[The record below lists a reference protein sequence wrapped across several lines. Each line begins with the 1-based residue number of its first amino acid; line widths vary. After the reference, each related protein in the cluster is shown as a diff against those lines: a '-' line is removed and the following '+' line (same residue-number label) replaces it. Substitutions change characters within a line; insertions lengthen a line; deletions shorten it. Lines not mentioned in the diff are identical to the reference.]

1 MKTKNVIT
9 CLLAFAVGAAA
20 GWFAAGVGRAVAPRP
35 PQSIAAAAS
44 MAVSMKPPSDV
55 KPKRKARAKPVPE
68 VSAAKTAKSKP
79 VRPEAVQSATTGDS
93 AETPKADGADA
104 EKKAKEDNPF
114 PRYLDMF
121 RNEPAALAAEFEKEA
136 EADRARQRKMR
147 EQAIAK
153 LKLNEEQAALF
164 EKALDDIRNAFL
176 RNVQEEVDLIT
187 SGQANMDT
195 AADGRFWDSN
205 LLLMDQA
212 VAAREKI
219 VRDAAVELYNQLN
232 VDGVP
237 DAEKQRIIKK
247 VTYNT
252 SFSFDCYEPML
263 QVYDKVY
270 KNMGFGN
277 GIFSWCIRQSQKK

>member
-1 MKTKNVIT
+1 MQMKNAIIAVA
-9 CLLAFAVGAAA
+9 AFAVGAAA

-35 PQSIAAAAS
+35 PQAVADAAS
-44 MAVSMKPPSDV
+44 RAVSMKPSSAV
-55 KPKRKARAKPVPE
+55 KPKRKARAKPAPE
-68 VSAAKTAKSKP
+68 VSATKAAKSKP

-114 PRYLDMF
+114 HRYLDMF
-121 RNEPAALAAEFEKEA
+121 RNDPAALAAEFEKEA
-136 EADRARQRKMR
+136 EADRANQRKMR
-147 EQAIAK
+147 DEVIAK

-164 EKALDDIRNAFL
+164 EKALDDIRNAVL
-176 RNVQEEVDLIT
+176 RNMQEEVDLIT

-219 VRDAAVELYNQLN
+219 VRDAAVELYNQLD

-237 DAEKQRIIKK
+237 DAEKQRIIKG
-247 VTYNT
+247 VTYKT

>member
-1 MKTKNVIT
+1 MKTKQTIIT
-9 CLLAFAVGAAA
+9 AAVLIAIAAIGFAVL
-20 GWFAAGVGRAVAPRP
+20 VSRGRGSTAVPADETSFEKKVVKKKPVKK
-35 PQSIAAAAS
+35 AS
-44 MAVSMKPPSDV
+44 VP
-55 KPKRKARAKPVPE
+55 ARAKP
-68 VSAAKTAKSKP
+68 AKASPAKATKPKPARQEGIGTA
-79 VRPEAVQSATTGDS
+79 VAENAV
-93 AETPKADGADA
+93 ETPKAADVDA
-104 EKKAKEDNPF
+104 EKEAKGDNPF

-121 RNEPAALAAEFEKEA
+121 RNDPAALAAEFEKEA
-136 EADRARQRKMR
+136 EADRANQRKMR
-147 EQAIAK
+147 DEVIAK

-164 EKALDDIRNAFL
+164 EKALDDIRNAVL
-176 RNVQEEVDLIT
+176 QNLQADVDIIT
-187 SGQANMDT
+187 SGQAHMDT

-219 VRDAAVELYNQLN
+219 VRDAAVELYNQLD

-237 DAEKQRIIKK
+237 DAEKQRIIKG
-247 VTYNT
+247 VTYKT

>member
-9 CLLAFAVGAAA
+9 CLLALAVGVVA
-20 GWFAAGVGRAVAPRP
+20 GWFAASVRRAVAPRP
-35 PQSIAAAAS
+35 PQSVAAAAS
-44 MAVSMKPPSDV
+44 MAVSMKPPSAV

-79 VRPEAVQSATTGDS
+79 VRLEAVQSATTGDS

-104 EKKAKEDNPF
+104 EKKAKDDSPF

-121 RNEPAALAAEFEKEA
+121 RNDPAALAAEFEKET
-136 EADRARQRKMR
+136 EADHVKQRKMCD
-147 EQAIAK
+147 EAIAK

-164 EKALDDIRNAFL
+164 EKALDDIRNAVL
-176 RNVQEEVDLIT
+176 QNMQADVDIIT

-219 VRDAAVELYNQLN
+219 VRDAAVELYNQLD
-232 VDGVP
+232 VDSVP
-237 DAEKQRIIKK
+237 DAEKQRIIKGA
-247 VTYNT
+247 TYKT

-277 GIFSWCIRQSQKK
+277 GIFSWCTRQSQKK

>member
-1 MKTKNVIT
+1 MKAKQAIFT
-9 CLLAFAVGAAA
+9 AAA
-20 GWFAAGVGRAVAPRP
+20 ISTVVVIGVAVLVLQTRNTATVPEDETVVAVEKKVVKKRP
-35 PQSIAAAAS
+35 
-44 MAVSMKPPSDV
+44 V
-55 KPKRKARAKPVPE
+55 KKTSVPVRAKPAETTPAK
-68 VSAAKTAKSKP
+68 AAKPKSARLED
-79 VRPEAVQSATTGDS
+79 VRTVADENAV
-93 AETPKADGADA
+93 ETPKVDGVDA
-104 EKKAKEDNPF
+104 EKQAKDDNPF

-136 EADRARQRKMR
+136 EADRAGQRKMR

-153 LKLNEEQAALF
+153 LKLTEEQAALF
-164 EKALDDIRNAFL
+164 EKALDDIRNAVL
-176 RNVQEEVDLIT
+176 RNMQEEVVLIT

-237 DAEKQRIIKK
+237 DAEKQRVIKR

>member
-1 MKTKNVIT
+1 MIRKMKSTIIT
-9 CLLAFAVGAAA
+9 TAAIIAVVTIGIAVLALQGRSTAAVPANETAAEKQ
-20 GWFAAGVGRAVAPRP
+20 VVKKK
-35 PQSIAAAAS
+35 SIKKTS
-44 MAVSMKPPSDV
+44 VP
-55 KPKRKARAKPVPE
+55 ARAKPVPK
-68 VSAAKTAKSKP
+68 VSAAKTAKPKP
-79 VRPEAVQSATTGDS
+79 ARSEAAQSATVGDS
-93 AETPKADGADA
+93 AETPKAEDVYA
-104 EKKAKEDNPF
+104 EKKAKDESPF

-121 RNEPAALAAEFEKEA
+121 RNDPAALAAEFEKEA
-136 EADRARQRKMR
+136 EADRANQRKMR
-147 EQAIAK
+147 DEVIAK

-164 EKALDDIRNAFL
+164 EKALDDIRNAVL
-176 RNVQEEVDLIT
+176 QNLQADVDIIT

-219 VRDAAVELYNQLN
+219 VRDAAVELYNQLD

-237 DAEKQRIIKK
+237 DAEKQRIIKG
-247 VTYNT
+247 VTYET

>member
-1 MKTKNVIT
+1 MIMKMKSTIIAT
-9 CLLAFAVGAAA
+9 AAI
-20 GWFAAGVGRAVAPRP
+20 VAVAAIG
-35 PQSIAAAAS
+35 IAVLALQGRSTTAVPANETAAEKQ
-44 MAVSMKPPSDV
+44 VVKKKPIKKTSVP
-55 KPKRKARAKPVPE
+55 ARAKPVPK
-68 VSAAKTAKSKP
+68 VSAAKTAKPKP

-104 EKKAKEDNPF
+104 EKKAKDDSPF

-121 RNEPAALAAEFEKEA
+121 RNDPAALAAEFEKEA
-136 EADRARQRKMR
+136 EADRANQRKMR
-147 EQAIAK
+147 DEVIAK

-219 VRDAAVELYNQLN
+219 VRDAAVELYNHLD

-237 DAEKQRIIKK
+237 DAEKQRIIKG
-247 VTYNT
+247 VTYKT

-270 KNMGFGN
+270 KNMGFGK
-277 GIFSWCIRQSQKK
+277 GIFSWCVRPKQKK